1 LKVKD
6 YLINGLPERNDDKK
20 EQTSK
25 HAMSKAEKSAYVLNG
40 IERPRGQANKEGI
53 IGERL

>member
-1 LKVKD
+1 VKD